1 MNKRILKLYIICLL
15 CIISIAGC
23 SIDSRGTLTINIG
36 TEQGSRTITPD
47 SEKLKISSYIVHGF
61 SGSNIINEDLTDKSI
76 VLELEEGKWSFYAD
90 GLNVDGN
97 VIATSESVTVDI
109 IEYKDCEITLQLASV
124 TDGDG
129 VFSFRLGI
137 PKDATDIRTI
147 NCSFKSTANGVADH
161 SFSFDFYTEGEIVD
175 DYSYFSKS
183 ITVPSGSYDMCV
195 TTINSIGEEFGIPIN
210 ESVHVFGG
218 EESKYE
224 HVWPMAYFP
233 LVEAK
238 INDGRGI
245 YVVPNKNCIV
255 ELSSDK
261 ENVELYYTLNGD
273 EPDRNSSHYTGKISV
288 AEGTT
293 IKVKAFIEGW
303 SRGATTYFTAT
314 KVGPAGGYIFYD
326 CNADNTESDP
336 DGPDNLISSDCG
348 WRFLESAKEDFERCM
363 FGYYVPNGTSEI
375 VGTETAIGTGK
386 SNTEKLVAFMDINGK
401 AYSDSSGTSTA
412 EYAAKKC
419 LDYSYGGYDDWFLP
433 SLKEL
438 DQMYINLKKN
448 GLGSFK
454 EYGYDN
460 SNSLNYRNYYYYWSS
475 SENNSSEA
483 YASSLRT
490 NSSNYTASRDSSCN
504 QTEIAETSFNRD
516 YYHVRAVRAF

>member
-147 NCSFKSTANGVADH
+147 DCSFKSSADGVSDY
-161 SFSFDFYTEGEIVD
+161 SFSFDFLTEGVID
-175 DYSYFSKS
+175 DEYAYFSKS
-183 ITVPSGSYDMCV
+183 ITVPSGSYDLCV
-195 TTINSIGEEFGIPIN
+195 TTKNSIGEDFGIPIN
-210 ESVHVFGG
+210 ESVHVYG
-218 EESKYE
+218 EEVSSFE
-224 HVWPMAYFP
+224 HVWPKEYFP

-238 INDGRGI
+238 INGGRGI

-255 ELSSDK
+255 ELASDK
-261 ENVELYYTLNGD
+261 ENAELYYTLNGD
-273 EPDRNSSHYTGKISV
+273 EPDRNSSRYMGKISI

-293 IKVKAFIEGW
+293 MKVKAFIEGW
-303 SRGATTYFTAT
+303 SRGATTYSTAT

-326 CNADNTESDP
+326 CDADNTKADP

-348 WRFLESAKEDFERCM
+348 WRYLEAARSDIGTYA
-363 FGYYVPNGTSEI
+363 FGYYVPDGTVKI
-375 VGTETAIGTGK
+375 VGTYTAIGTGK
-386 SNTEKLVAFMDINGK
+386 SNTERLVAFMDINGK
-401 AYSDSSGTSTA
+401 AYSDSSGTLTA

-419 LDYSYGGYDDWFLP
+419 LDYTYGGYDDWFLP
-433 SLKEL
+433 SKDEVNL
-438 DQMYINLKKN
+438 MYQNLRKKGF
-448 GLGSFK
+448 GLFDI
-454 EYGYDN
+454 DN
-460 SNSLNYRNYYYYWSS
+460 NSYYWSS
-475 SENNSSEA
+475 SEYDS
-483 YASSLRT
+483 T
-490 NSSNYTASRDSSCN
+490 NAREQSFYNGNQVYYSRNDKC
-504 QTEIAETSFNRD
+504 
-516 YYHVRAVRAF
+516 YVRAVRAF

>member
-47 SEKLKISSYIVHGF
+47 SEKLKISSYVVYGF
-61 SGSNIINEDLTDKSI
+61 SGSNSIKENLTDKSI
-76 VLELEEGKWSFYAD
+76 VLEVEEGKWSFYAD
-90 GLNVDGN
+90 GLNSEGE
-97 VIATSESVTVDI
+97 VIASSKSVNIDVVK
-109 IEYKDCEITLQLASV
+109 YKDCEITLQLEAV

-137 PKDATDIRTI
+137 PKDATDLKTI
-147 NCSFKSTANGVADH
+147 NCSFKSTADGVADH

-183 ITVPSGSYDMCV
+183 ITVPSGSYDLCV
-195 TTINSIGEEFGIPIN
+195 TTINSIGKEFGIPIN
-210 ESVHVFGG
+210 ESVHVYGG
-218 EESKYE
+218 EESKFE

-245 YVVPNKNCIV
+245 YVVHNKNCIV
-255 ELSSDK
+255 ELSSDC
-261 ENVELYYTLNGD
+261 ENVGLYYTLNGD
-273 EPDRNSSHYTGKISV
+273 VPDRNSTRYVGKISV

-293 IKVKAFIEGW
+293 MKVKAITEGW
-303 SRGATTYFTAT
+303 SRGTTSFTAT
-314 KVGPAGGYIFYD
+314 STGPAGGYIFYD
-326 CNADNTESDP
+326 CDADNTESDP
-336 DGPDNLISSDCG
+336 EGPDNLISSDCG
-348 WRFLESAKEDFERCM
+348 WRFLESAKEDFKRCM
-363 FGYYVPNGTSEI
+363 FGYYVPKGTSEI

-386 SNTEKLVAFMDINGK
+386 SNTEKLVAFMDINGN

-419 LDYSYGGYDDWFLP
+419 LDYSYGGYEDWFLP
-433 SLKEL
+433 SKDELCEMYKALKC
-438 DQMYINLKKN
+438 
-448 GLGSFK
+448 LGGTVHGERCPDRTHPATST
-454 EYGYDN
+454 EETRNSIANYD
-460 SNSLNYRNYYYYWSS
+460 YWSS
-475 SENNSSEA
+475 SEFHHNVAWGQNFGNGERNT
-483 YASSLRT
+483 Y
-490 NSSNYTASRDSSCN
+490 SRDVGK
-504 QTEIAETSFNRD
+504 
-516 YYHVRAVRAF
+516 YVRAVRAF

>member
-1 MNKRILKLYIICLL
+1 MNKRIFKLYIICLL

-23 SIDSRGTLTINIG
+23 SIDSRGTLNINIG

-47 SEKLKISSYIVHGF
+47 SEKLKISSYVVYGF
-61 SGSNIINEDLTDKSI
+61 SGSNSIKENLTDKSI
-76 VLELEEGKWSFYAD
+76 VLEVEEGKWSFYAD
-90 GLNVDGN
+90 GLNSEGE
-97 VIATSESVTVDI
+97 VIASSKAVNINIVK
-109 IEYKDCEITLQLASV
+109 YKDCEITLQLEAV

-137 PKDATDIRTI
+137 PKDATDLKTI

-210 ESVHVFGG
+210 ESVHVYGG
-218 EESKYE
+218 EESKFE
-224 HVWPMAYFP
+224 HVWSMAYFP

-245 YVVPNKNCIV
+245 YVVPKKSCIV

-261 ENVELYYTLNGD
+261 ENVEFFYTLNGD
-273 EPDRNSSHYTGKISV
+273 EPDRNSSRYTGKISV

-293 IKVKAFIEGW
+293 MKVKACIDGW
-303 SRGATTYFTAT
+303 SRGITTSFTAT

-326 CNADNTESDP
+326 CDADNTESDP

-348 WRFLESAKEDFERCM
+348 WRFLESAKEDFKRCM
-363 FGYYVPNGTSEI
+363 FGYYVPKGTSEI

-419 LDYSYGGYDDWFLP
+419 LDYSYGGYEDWFLP
-433 SLKEL
+433 SLEEL
-438 DQMYINLKKN
+438 TQMQNNLNKN
-448 GLGSFK
+448 WLGSFDQ
-454 EYGYDN
+454 YRDN
-460 SNSLNYRNYYYYWSS
+460 RDNYYYYWSS

-483 YASSLRT
+483 YTKAF
-490 NSSNYTASRDSSCN
+490 SRESDGYSFFHDRHRSV
-504 QTEIAETSFNRD
+504 EIETSSVTR
-516 YYHVRAVRAF
+516 YYQVRAVRAF

>member
-1 MNKRILKLYIICLL
+1 MNKRIIKLYIICLL

-47 SEKLKISSYIVHGF
+47 SGKLKISSYVVYGF
-61 SGSNIINEDLTDKSI
+61 SGTNSIKENLTDKSI
-76 VLELEEGKWSFYAD
+76 VLEVEEGKWSFYAD
-90 GLNVDGN
+90 GLNSEGE
-97 VIATSESVTVDI
+97 VIASSKAVNINIVK
-109 IEYKDCEITLQLASV
+109 YKDCEISLQLEAV

-147 NCSFKSTANGVADH
+147 DCSFKPSADGVSDY
-161 SFSFDFYTEGEIVD
+161 SFSFDFLTEGVID
-175 DYSYFSKS
+175 DEYAYFSKS
-183 ITVPSGSYDMCV
+183 ITVPSGSYDLCV
-195 TTINSIGEEFGIPIN
+195 TTKNSIGEDFGIPIN
-210 ESVHVFGG
+210 ESVHVYG
-218 EESKYE
+218 EEVSSFE
-224 HVWPMAYFP
+224 HVWPMEYFP

-238 INDGRGI
+238 INGGRGI
-245 YVVPNKNCIV
+245 YVVPKKNCIV
-255 ELSSDK
+255 ELASDK
-261 ENVELYYTLNGD
+261 ENAEFYYTLNGD
-273 EPDRNSSHYTGKISV
+273 EPDRNSSHYMGKISV

-293 IKVKAFIEGW
+293 MKVKAFIEGW
-303 SRGATTYFTAT
+303 SRGATTYSTAT

-326 CNADNTESDP
+326 CDADNTKSDP

-348 WRFLESAKEDFERCM
+348 WRFLESAKEDFVKCM
-363 FGYYVPNGTSEI
+363 FGYYVPNGTSII

-401 AYSDSSGTSTA
+401 AYSNYSGTLTA

-433 SLKEL
+433 SKDEVNL
-438 DQMYINLKKN
+438 MYQNLHEK

-454 EYGYDN
+454 VHQ
-460 SNSLNYRNYYYYWSS
+460 SNSADYYNYWSS
-475 SENNSSEA
+475 SESSGSSA
-483 YASSLRT
+483 Y
-490 NSSNYTASRDSSCN
+490 C
-504 QTEIAETSFNRD
+504 TSFYTGYSNTDSRSLTYD
-516 YYHVRAVRAF
+516 EIYRNGVNIKYYYHARPVRAF